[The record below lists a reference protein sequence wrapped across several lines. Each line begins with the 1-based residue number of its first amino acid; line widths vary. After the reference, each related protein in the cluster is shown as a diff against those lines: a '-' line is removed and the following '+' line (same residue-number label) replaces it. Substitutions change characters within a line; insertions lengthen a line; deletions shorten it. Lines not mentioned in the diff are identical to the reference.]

1 MLSFPVSPSVLRAT
15 VWFDA
20 STGVL
25 LGAAHLLLTAQLAD
39 GLGLPASL
47 LMGTGVALL
56 GYAALAIRIAS
67 VRSMSRGLLWVLIAG
82 NVAWGLASLVLL
94 LGSAVQP
101 TLLGQG
107 YLLVHV
113 VSVALLAELQWMGV
127 RRLPGLATAQRA
139 L

>member
-20 STGVL
+20 YTGVL

-67 VRSMSRGLLWVLIAG
+67 ARSMPATFS
-82 NVAWGLASLVLL
+82 
-94 LGSAVQP
+94 GSA
-101 TLLGQG
+101 GQSCVIG
-107 YLLVHV
+107 RA
-113 VSVALLAELQWMGV
+113 SN
-127 RRLPGLATAQRA
+127 RRTFSSANRRRRISAVLPLKR
-139 L
+139 LSR

>member
-56 GYAALAIRIAS
+56 
-67 VRSMSRGLLWVLIAG
+67 
-82 NVAWGLASLVLL
+82 
-94 LGSAVQP
+94 
-101 TLLGQG
+101 
-107 YLLVHV
+107 
-113 VSVALLAELQWMGV
+113 AELQWRGV